1 MLFFLLTAIILGS
14 IISIDVISAFLKITV
29 FVLMLLLLRVIVKN
43 LFYVFLFF
51 AVFYWWIKWFKYFIN
66 LIKDSRVY
74 VKNRKYR
81 KIPFWDAEIFEVVE

>member
-1 MLFFLLTAIILGS
+1 MLFLLFTAIIVWS
-14 IISIDVISAFLKITV
+14 IVSLDVLSAFLKILFFILT
-29 FVLMLLLLRVIVKN
+29 FMLLRVIVKN
-43 LFYVFLFF
+43 LFYVFMFF

>member
-1 MLFFLLTAIILGS
+1 MLFLLLTAIIVWS
-14 IISIDVISAFLKITV
+14 IISLDVLSAFLKIL
-29 FVLMLLLLRVIVKN
+29 FFILMFMLLRVIVKN
-43 LFYVFLFF
+43 LFYVFMFF